1 MSGAIEDGIADKL
14 KATAAVTAISGQR
27 VVVRLAGDKTLPR
40 ATASKP
46 GGQES
51 IHCSSGATGLQ
62 IGPVT
67 VACYGSDYKAARD
80 LATAVRV
87 ALDGKTGTFGATT
100 VRMCILQDEQDMST
114 LPQLDDEVGFPGFML
129 TFRCG
134 WLNPLT

>member
-14 KATAAVTAISGQR
+14 KATAAVTAICGQR
-27 VVVRLAGDKTLPR
+27 VFVRLAGDKSFPR
-40 ATASKP
+40 VTVSKP

-51 IHCSSGATGLQ
+51 VHCSSGATGLQ
-62 IGPVT
+62 MGPVN
-67 VACYGSDYKAARD
+67 VACYGANYKSARD

-87 ALDGKTGTFGATT
+87 ALDSVTGTFGATT
-100 VRMCILQDEQDMST
+100 VRMCLLQDEQDMST